1 MNFRVPGEYSRTPV
15 ARTLK
20 GNKKQFESE
29 GTRILRVN
37 FSEILIKGK
46 KIQFELAGNSSY
58 PSSSYRGSIVEL
70 ILKVDWYQMKAI
82 EVTKLSI

>member
-1 MNFRVPGEYSRTPV
+1 MQYNPSSSNSEGKQKTVRVRGEFRV
-15 ARTLK
+15 
-20 GNKKQFESE
+20 
-29 GTRILRVN
+29 LRVN
-37 FSEILIKGK
+37 FSEILIMEK

-58 PSSSYRGSIVEL
+58 PSSSYRGSTVEL